1 MKLAISLLLLTL
13 PCVASAQTTA
23 PTDRHGEVVANLRAC
38 VRDHAASA
46 QATEADPLTYLV
58 GICRSQTGDMTG
70 ISPVPPG
77 IFRRVVSE
85 EWAAFLKEQSQ
96 R

>member
-1 MKLAISLLLLTL
+1 MKSAIALLLLTL
-13 PCVASAQTTA
+13 PCSASAQTTQ
-23 PTDRHGEVVANLRAC
+23 TDRHGEVVANLRAC
-38 VRDHAASA
+38 VRDHAALA
-46 QATEADPLTYLV
+46 QATEGDPLTYLV
-58 GICRSQTGDMTG
+58 EICRSQTGDMTG

-85 EWAAFLKEQSQ
+85 EWAAFLKEKSG